1 MQTTEPKIKEI
12 ITLPDEFE
20 SFGDARREG
29 FLKIKELKDQGIP
42 VAGVFCTYS
51 PLEIFNAAGMVTVGL
66 CASSD
71 ETIPEAEAHL
81 PRNLCPLVKASYG
94 YALTNKCPYMH
105 FSDLVVG
112 ETTCDGKKKMYEL
125 LGELK
130 NVHVMQLPNNQSAE
144 SRDQWYNEV
153 LKLRDRVESD
163 FGVKITEEN
172 LRDAIALKNQE
183 RLLMREVA
191 DLSIQDPPP
200 ISGVDQM
207 KILYGTQFKFSF
219 EQKFAELREA
229 IDKIQA
235 DYDAGV
241 RNVPA
246 GAKRIVLTGCPSGG
260 APEKVVKVIEECGGV
275 VVAFENCTGAKQ
287 YENLVDETHE
297 DPYRAISDRYLDI
310 GCSVMSPDTKRYEL
324 LEELTTRFKADAV
337 IEMTLQACHTYNIET
352 FNVKRKCESMGL
364 PFISVETDYSQA
376 DIAQLKTRIGAF
388 MEMIQ

>member
-1 MQTTEPKIKEI
+1 MQKTDSRITEI
-12 ITLPDEFE
+12 IALPDEFE
-20 SFGDARREG
+20 SFADARKEG
-29 FLKIKELKDQGIP
+29 FLKIKEIKDQGTK

-51 PLEIFNAAGMVTVGL
+51 PLELFNAAGMVTVGL

-81 PRNLCPLVKASYG
+81 PRNLCPLIKASYG

-144 SRDQWYNEV
+144 SRDLWYREV
-153 LKLRDRVESD
+153 LRMKERIESD
-163 FGVKITEEN
+163 FGVAITEEK
-172 LRDAIALKNQE
+172 LREAIALKNQE
-183 RLLMREVA
+183 RRLMREVA

-219 EQKFAELREA
+219 DQKFSELRET
-229 IDKIQA
+229 IDRIQA

-246 GAKRIVLTGCPSGG
+246 DAKRIILTGCPSGG

-287 YENLVDETHE
+287 YENLVDENHE

-310 GCSVMSPDTKRYEL
+310 GCSVMSPDTRRYEL
-324 LEELTTRFKADAV
+324 LEELSERYKPDAV

-364 PFISVETDYSQA
+364 PFISVETDYGQA